1 MPYFMKLSNEY
12 IVNKLKLTF
21 NESFMEGT
29 FPSKMK
35 LGVTHP
41 IHKGESKMICSKY
54 RSISI

>member
-1 MPYFMKLSNEY
+1 MKLSNEY
-12 IVNKLKLTF
+12 IVNKLTLTF